1 MTILAWIATIATGA
15 FLSSLIIQGLIVLN
29 YQDYIFQRYHGTLIT
44 WAMVLVG
51 VFFNTVISNTLPQVE
66 GMFLILHVLGFF
78 AILVPLV
85 YYAPHGNA
93 SDIFSTYMNEGG
105 WPTYGLSFMVGTS
118 GVAFS
123 FVGADAA
130 VHVGNFVALVFE
142 LLTTYK
148 MSEEITNA
156 AVNVPRSMVVS
167 CIINGIL
174 GFGMLIA
181 LIFCLGDPNA
191 ALQAQ
196 QTIGFPF
203 IEIFVQATRSNG
215 GSTCMTAIIIAL
227 VFASIIGFLATCS
240 RMVWSFAR
248 DKGLPFSHV
257 FSKVRHATMICLCT
271 YVFSISYFPLSR
283 YFSSIMNKINLK

>member
-15 FLSSLIIQGLIVLN
+15 FLSALIIQGLIILN
-29 YQDYIFQRYHGTLIT
+29 YQDYNFQRCHGTLIA

-51 VFFNTVISNTLPQVE
+51 VFFNTVISNMLPQVE

-93 SDIFSTYMNEGG
+93 TDIFSTYLNEGG

-130 VHVGNFVALVFE
+130 VHVGQLVTCVLE

-148 MSEEITNA
+148 MSEEIANA
-156 AVNVPRSMVVS
+156 AVNVPRSIVAS
-167 CIINGIL
+167 CIINGAL

-203 IEIFVQATRSNG
+203 IEIFVQATRSSG

-248 DKGLPFSHV
+248 DKGLPFSRV
-257 FSKVRHATMICLCT
+257 LSQVRHVMKICICMC
-271 YVFSISYFPLSR
+271 VFSIR
-283 YFSSIMNKINLK
+283 YFLLSQYERVLYLKSE